1 MDKQTQKSLTYMWT
15 NRKKINDT
23 CRQTGN
29 VKIIDICGQTDKKLI
44 DLCGQTGNKIIDI
57 CGQTDNKIIDINGT
71 NRQQN
76 Y

>member
-1 MDKQTQKSLTYMWT
+1 MDKKTQKSLTYMRT
-15 NRKKINDT
+15 NR
-23 CRQTGN
+23 QE
-29 VKIIDICGQTDKKLI
+29 IIDICGQTDKKLI